1 MTYQL
6 KNLNVASLD
15 FDNIKQSLSNFFKQQ
30 NDLKDLDFDNEASS
44 VNMLLNMLATAT
56 AYNGIYAQYGYVNS
70 FATTATVLESIL
82 GIASNSSVL
91 VAPTQTASC
100 TRTVTAVGATL
111 AAYSAFNA
119 QSTDG
124 ASLLFFNLEEI
135 AKNTAKSITLHA
147 GSSVVTFTNYDY
159 NTQSCELPYT
169 IDPDSVSMYVTET
182 ATNTTTQWTRVEK
195 SSTTV
200 TGNNTHFTII
210 NGPRGYILTNN
221 FATSQTITTA
231 YKVSVKA
238 ISGNGALG
246 NNASI
251 IARADTQ
258 FNTSAAPSG
267 GYNLLTVNQAKYS
280 LLFKATGQERC
291 VTLNDYK
298 NAIMSS
304 KLPYTSDESNITV
317 ANGSYPGQVKVY
329 VTNMSSADQATL
341 MDYLQSKI
349 PAGIDLVYSL

>member
-15 FDNIKQSLSNFFKQQ
+15 FDNIKDSLSNFFKQQ

-56 AYNGIYAQYGYVNS
+56 AYNGIYAQYGYINS

-82 GIASNSSVL
+82 GIAANSSVL

-100 TRTVTAVGATL
+100 TRTITASGVTL
-111 AAYSAFNA
+111 EAYSAFNA
-119 QSTDG
+119 KSTNG

-135 AKNTAKSITLHA
+135 PNNISKSVTLHA

-159 NTQSCELPYT
+159 NTQSCEVPYT
-169 IDPDSVSMYVTET
+169 IDPDSLSMYVTET
-182 ATNTTTQWTRVEK
+182 STNTTVQWTRVDK
-195 SSTTV
+195 SATTV
-200 TGNNTHFTII
+200 TGNNTHFTLI
-210 NGPRGYILTNN
+210 NGPKGYIVTNN
-221 FATSQTITTA
+221 FATSQTISTS
-231 YKVSVKA
+231 YKVSIKA

-246 NNASI
+246 NNANI
-251 IARADTQ
+251 TPRTGTQ
-258 FNTSAAPSG
+258 FNTFALPSG
-267 GYNLLTVNQAKYS
+267 GYDLLSVNQAKYS

-349 PAGIDLVYSL
+349 PAGINLVYSL